1 MKYFVSGTK
10 TNGKSTT
17 YEYIGCFK
25 KEDIPKVF
33 ELGTENDYVSF
44 NITKDLISAICPS
57 NEANPF

>member
-10 TNGKSTT
+10 MDGKLTT
-17 YEYIGCFK
+17 HEYIGCFK

-44 NITKDLISAICPS
+44 NIMKDMISAICSS